1 MPEVTIGWFIGACV
15 FFFIS
20 LFLLFVLLDAG
31 LEDDDD
37 R

>member
-1 MPEVTIGWFIGACV
+1 MPDVTVGWFIGALT

-20 LFLLFVLLDAG
+20 LFVLFVLLDAG

-37 R
+37 A